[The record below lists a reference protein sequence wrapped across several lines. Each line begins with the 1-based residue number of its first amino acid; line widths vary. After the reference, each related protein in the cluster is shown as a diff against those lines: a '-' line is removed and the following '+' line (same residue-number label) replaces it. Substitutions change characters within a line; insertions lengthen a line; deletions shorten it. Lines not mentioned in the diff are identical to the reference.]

1 MKHEQKSMKDSIK
14 KAMKTQTQ
22 TAQNA
27 NEGSDLRQTHTEDN
41 AGAAYPQNDNI
52 EHERDKSEEK
62 ASRKRLE
69 RPLKIFG
76 GICIAAAIISLIF
89 TGTPTVDTSDAARN
103 ALQNKISTSI
113 SAGTV
118 LSAADENMEPKD
130 YTITHSSDAE
140 STRIWVWD
148 YAAEDGDY
156 IQVLVNG
163 APVSEAFMIRNKP
176 RELTVPATGE
186 VQIKGIR
193 DGGGGI
199 TYAVRYDLNGTSYF
213 NGAPEGEF
221 NTYTLRKE

>member
-1 MKHEQKSMKDSIK
+1 MKREQQNMKNSIK
-14 KAMKTQTQ
+14 KAMKMPVQT
-22 TAQNA
+22 TQNA
-27 NEGSDLRQTHTEDN
+27 NEDSDIRQTHTEDY
-41 AGAAYPQNDNI
+41 GSKD
-52 EHERDKSEEK
+52 K
-62 ASRKRLE
+62 ASRKRFE
-69 RPLKIFG
+69 RSLKIFG
-76 GICIAAAIISLIF
+76 GICIAIAIISLIF
-89 TGTPTVDTSDAARN
+89 TRTPTVDTSEAARN
-103 ALQNKISTSI
+103 ALENKTSTTI

-118 LSAADENMEPKD
+118 LSATDENMEAID

-140 STRIWVWD
+140 NTRIWVWD

-156 IQVLVNG
+156 VQVLVNG

-199 TYAVRYDLNGTSYF
+199 TYAVRYDINGTSYF
-213 NGAPEGEF
+213 NGAPEGKF